1 LEDRF
6 VLQER
11 TLSAAGPV
19 VSALGLGTMS
29 FSGVYGESDDAE
41 SIATIQ
47 AALDRGVTLI
57 DTADAYGAGANES
70 LVGKALAGRRD
81 GVVLS
86 TKFGLVSGAD
96 GMGVDGSPEHVHAS
110 IDASLRRLG
119 TNHVDLWF
127 LHRVDPG
134 TPIEET
140 VGAMG
145 EAARAGKVRH
155 LGLSEPAAA
164 TLRRAHAVHPIA
176 AVQSEYS
183 LFSREP
189 EDSVLA
195 ACRELGVGFIAYS
208 PLGRG
213 WLTGS
218 LTSADDLPKGDFRRS
233 LPQFAPGNFERN
245 LALADRVRALA
256 EARGATAA
264 QVALAWLLSREQ
276 WLVPIFGTRRRAN
289 VASNVEAAALA
300 LSPGELAALEEAA
313 PRGATAGERWPQA
326 FLAQLDR

>member
-1 LEDRF
+1 M
-6 VLQER
+6 LQER
-11 TLSAAGPV
+11 TLSTAGPV

-29 FSGVYGESDDAE
+29 FSGVYGASDDAE

-47 AALDRGVTLI
+47 AALDMGVTLI

-70 LVGKALAGRRD
+70 LVGKALARRRD

-96 GMGVDGSPEHVHAS
+96 GMGVDGSAEHAHAS

-155 LGLSEPAAA
+155 VGLSEPAAA

-218 LTSADDLPKGDFRRS
+218 LTNADDLPQGDFRRS

-276 WLVPIFGTRRRAN
+276 WLVPIFGTRRRSN
-289 VASNVEAAALA
+289 VASNIEAAALV
-300 LSPGELAALEEAA
+300 LSPGELAALEEVA

-326 FLAQLDR
+326 FLEQLDR

>member
-218 LTSADDLPKGDFRRS
+218 LTSADDLPQGDFRRS
-233 LPQFAPGNFERN
+233 LPQVTPGNFERN
-245 LALADRVRALA
+245 LAPDRLRALA

-289 VASNVEAAALA
+289 VASNIEAAALV

-326 FLAQLDR
+326 FLEQLDR

>member
-1 LEDRF
+1 M
-6 VLQER
+6 QER
-11 TLSAAGPV
+11 TLGTSGPV
-19 VSALGLGTMS
+19 VSVLGLGTMS

-41 SIATIQ
+41 SMATIQ
-47 AALDRGVTLI
+47 TALDLGVTLI

-70 LVGKALAGRRD
+70 LVGRALAGRRD

-86 TKFGLVSGAD
+86 TKFGLVNGPD
-96 GMGVDGSPEHVHAS
+96 GMGVDGSAEHVHAS

-119 TNHVDLWF
+119 TDRVDLWF
-127 LHRVDPG
+127 LHRVDPA

-145 EAARAGKVRH
+145 EAVRAGKVRH

-164 TLRRAHAVHPIA
+164 TLRRAHAVQPIA

-195 ACRELGVGFIAYS
+195 VCHELGVGFIAYS

-213 WLTGS
+213 WLTGA
-218 LTSADDLPKGDFRRS
+218 LTSADDLPEGDFRRS

-245 LALADRVRALA
+245 LALADHVRALA

-264 QVALAWLLSREQ
+264 QIALAWLLSREQ

-289 VASNVEAAALA
+289 VASNIEAAALV
-300 LSPGELAALEEAA
+300 LSEDELAALEAAA

-326 FLAQLDR
+326 FLEQLDR